1 MLIKLNKNGKIDENI
16 LKIQKEMC
24 LQKVK
29 CIESMYRDEI
39 REIDQELQKIAV
51 EKAKQNIGK
60 CFKFKNSYSLPSTEN
75 DYWFEYYKI
84 VDIGTEVYTDNEK
97 GYFYKI
103 INVSKD
109 CRGFIKIVTETDN
122 ICYARF
128 ESSNYIEID
137 ACEFDKQL
145 KSFVNEITKK

>member
-16 LKIQKEMC
+16 LKMQKEMC

-60 CFKFKNSYSLPSTEN
+60 CFKFKNSYNL
-75 DYWFEYYKI
+75 W
-84 VDIGTEVYTDNEK
+84 
-97 GYFYKI
+97 
-103 INVSKD
+103 
-109 CRGFIKIVTETDN
+109 RH
-122 ICYARF
+122 
-128 ESSNYIEID
+128 
-137 ACEFDKQL
+137 L
-145 KSFVNEITKK
+145 